1 MLSTIRF
8 VAHHPVLRIYGLL
21 MFIASSA
28 GACVLPYRALIA
40 IDTLHMSEQAFAA
53 MMLLSTLTA
62 LVFGVCIGIV
72 SDFAGNRRR
81 LMAIL
86 LSVGVA
92 AALLIWMVETAW
104 MMALAVICL
113 LPFANINPMI
123 YAGTRMEAASLD
135 PREAASVNS
144 VVRTT
149 MSASWV
155 FIPVAVALVLE
166 TGGLGVMNVW
176 AVMAC
181 LFGLCLVLVL
191 IFLPDT
197 ARAGSAPGGLAG
209 FRAALKEL
217 AHPAILLRLVAVSLL
232 SSVNWLNGYVQA
244 LIIKT
249 TLGGTL
255 GEAGF
260 MASGIALMEI
270 PFMLAWASALRRLG
284 PVTTLAAGSALYAVY
299 LVGLGLATSVWQV
312 HALIPIAGAGA
323 AAILSVPISYF
334 QDMFPERPGLGTSLY
349 PMQTFLGTGAAA
361 GTFAV
366 ATHFTSYQGTA
377 IVGAAITLAASLLLI
392 AIERGVHLPQ
402 KGTAG

>member
-8 VAHHPVLRIYGLL
+8 VARHPVLRIYGLL
-21 MFIASSA
+21 MFIASS
-28 GACVLPYRALIA
+28 GNACIIPYRALIA
-40 IDTLHMSEQAFAA
+40 IDTLHMSKQGFAA
-53 MMLLSTLTA
+53 MMFFSTLTA

-86 LSVGVA
+86 MAAGIVG
-92 AALLIWMVETAW
+92 ALMVWTVETAW
-104 MMALAVICL
+104 MMALVVICL
-113 LPFANINPMI
+113 LPFANINPLI
-123 YAGTRMEAASLD
+123 YAGTRMEAADLD

-155 FIPVAVALVLE
+155 FIPVAVAIVLE
-166 TGGLGVMNVW
+166 TSGLGVINVW
-176 AVMAC
+176 AVMAL
-181 LFGLCLVLVL
+181 LFALCLALVF
-191 IFLPDT
+191 IFLPET

-209 FRAALKEL
+209 FVTALKEL
-217 AHPAILLRLVAVSLL
+217 GHPAILLRLVAVSLL
-232 SSVNWLNGYVQA
+232 TSVNWLNGYVQA

-249 TLGGTL
+249 TLGGSL
-255 GEAGF
+255 GDAGF

-270 PFMLAWASALRRLG
+270 PFMLAWASALPRLG
-284 PVTTLAAGSALYAVY
+284 PVRTLVAGAFIYAIF
-299 LVGLGLATSVWQV
+299 LVGMGLSNSVWQV

-334 QDMFPERPGLGTSLY
+334 QDMFPGRPGLGTSLY

-361 GTFAV
+361 GIFAV
-366 ATHFTSYQGTA
+366 ASHFTTYQGTA
-377 IVGAAITLAASLLLI
+377 MAGACVTLAAGLFLL
-392 AIERGVHLPQ
+392 AVERLVPMPGR
-402 KGTAG
+402 A